1 MYSLHIPKDVALRT
15 YHLLTL
21 THLSSHL
28 ADFVNYTQGLI
39 QGIEYKS
46 FPKFEDKI
54 VDIRD
59 VNMDDL
65 MARIRHHALTKRLR
79 VCVT

>member
-1 MYSLHIPKDVALRT
+1 M
-15 YHLLTL
+15 
-21 THLSSHL
+21 
-28 ADFVNYTQGLI
+28 NYTQGHCKET
-39 QGIEYKS
+39 EYKS

-54 VDIRD
+54 VDISE

-79 VCVT
+79 VGVTCDDVAVSSPLGTYSK

>member
-1 MYSLHIPKDVALRT
+1 M
-15 YHLLTL
+15 
-21 THLSSHL
+21 
-28 ADFVNYTQGLI
+28 NYTQGFTE
-39 QGIEYKS
+39 GTEYKS

-54 VDIRD
+54 LDISE

-79 VCVT
+79 VCGIGVNLSHQFTSYDA